1 MAGNSVCSP
10 SAQDFPVSGLR
21 SNSPNTEFTCSLAAT
36 VISNSSCCYIKS
48 PVPSFLQR
56 CGRAIAGVLREDEN
70 PRVLTGDVTSIG
82 AKAHAVTMAD
92 GAGCEGRILLISTG
106 AKMNFSGTQGADEF
120 SSPRYSVHDVLLPS
134 S

>member
-1 MAGNSVCSP
+1 MLSLGAGFSCIGVAKQLAKHGVHLLIGRNSD
-10 SAQDFPVSGLR
+10 QQFQL
-21 SNSPNTEFTCSLAAT
+21 LL
-36 VISNSSCCYIKS
+36 YQ
-48 PVPSFLQR
+48 VPSFLQR